1 MYRTTIASL
10 NWRMSHDTSNSE
22 DGARL
27 DVTAQGFWGDR
38 RCTCFLYPN
47 ASSTRKMQLPS
58 AYRLHQS
65 QKQRSYDQRVREVEH
80 GSFTPLIFSTSGG
93 MGKCASVT
101 YKRLASLLSTKQE
114 QFYGATIVWI
124 RCCLSFSLLCSSIM
138 CLRGARSSQGRAFRI
153 SAIDL
158 AVSEAKV
165 PQFLSNTLI
174 HCILS
179 LYPFLCYNI
188 YTLIT

>member
-1 MYRTTIASL
+1 MTLQIQKMVLALTSL
-10 NWRMSHDTSNSE
+10 HKVF
-22 DGARL
+22 GVIV
-27 DVTAQGFWGDR
+27 DVRVFH
-38 RCTCFLYPN
+38 PN

-101 YKRLASLLSTKQE
+101 YKRLASLLYTKQE
-114 QFYGATIVWI
+114 QFYGATIAWI

-153 SAIDL
+153 NAIDL
-158 AVSEAKV
+158 AVAEAKV